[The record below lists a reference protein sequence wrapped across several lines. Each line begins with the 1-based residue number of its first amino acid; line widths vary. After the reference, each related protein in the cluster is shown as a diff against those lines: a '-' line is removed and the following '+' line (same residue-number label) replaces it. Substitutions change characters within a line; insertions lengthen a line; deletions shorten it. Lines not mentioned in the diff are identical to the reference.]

1 MSGKMPTPHQKKL
14 TDVEK
19 VVFLRHMAFRFFL
32 SLWAIYALLTAPL
45 DKGLVTVFFLSIF
58 LGIGETIFGSLMG
71 WARIRA
77 SYEAKRALRLA
88 AEAKKQEAAANLK
101 NAQVEASGKY
111 FKLAPEATK

>member
-1 MSGKMPTPHQKKL
+1 MPGKTPTPHQQKL
-14 TDVEK
+14 TEAEK
-19 VVFLRHMAFRFFL
+19 AVFLRHMAFRFLL

-77 SYEAKRALRLA
+77 NNEAKRAMRLA

-101 NAQVEASGKY
+101 NAQVEASAKY
-111 FKLAPEATK
+111 FDLSPEAMK